1 MGNKLETIFW
11 KEDYKNKLEDM
22 IMKEEKT
29 IKYLNNII
37 NYFQENKIEK
47 YKKFDKRDLNKI
59 IKYLEEKM
67 TIYYKDCSNNF
78 SIHCTENVC
87 GRTLYIY
94 INNEQ
99 QYNCDIDIYT
109 KHLMGDIEFCNVIEQ
124 AKNRLDYV
132 KARYEENKNILE
144 NFDTYFKQ
152 YNDKVR
158 EFKDFI
164 DTTHLNNIV
173 DIYIYAGKESD

>member
-1 MGNKLETIFW
+1 MGNELKTIFW

-29 IKYLNNII
+29 IEYLNNII
-37 NYFQENKIEK
+37 SYFQENKIEK

-67 TIYYKDCSNNF
+67 TTYYKDCSNNF

-87 GRTLYIY
+87 GKTLYIY

-109 KHLMGDIEFCNVIEQ
+109 KHLMGDIEFHNVIEQ

-144 NFDTYFKQ
+144 NFDTYLKQ

-164 DTTHLNNIV
+164 DATHLNNIV